1 MKDGLPP
8 QAWEILRERF
18 GHDVLIS
25 LATAAQGIPSVR
37 TMNAYYENGCFYAIT
52 HAQSAKMRQ
61 IAQNPIVAIAGD
73 WFTAHGVAESL
84 GWFGAERNRGI
95 ALTLQAA
102 FQQWIDNG
110 HSDLQDENTVIL
122 RVRLTDGVL
131 FSHGTRY
138 DLAF

>member
-1 MKDGLPP
+1 MKAGLPP
-8 QAWEILRERF
+8 QALAILKERF
-18 GHDVLIS
+18 GHDTLIS
-25 LATAAQGIPSVR
+25 LATAVQGIPSVR

-84 GWFGAERNRGI
+84 GWFGDAANREL

-102 FQQWIDNG
+102 FQEWIGNG
-110 HSDLQDENTVIL
+110 HSDLRDETTVIL

-138 DLAF
+138 ELTF